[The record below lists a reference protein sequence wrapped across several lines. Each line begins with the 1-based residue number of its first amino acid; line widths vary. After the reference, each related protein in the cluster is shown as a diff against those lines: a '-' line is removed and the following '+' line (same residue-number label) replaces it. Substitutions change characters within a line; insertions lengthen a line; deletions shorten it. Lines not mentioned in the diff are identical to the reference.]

1 VRAESYTLAMI
12 VALLGAGGDF
22 DGHVWKH
29 VKTFL
34 TKTSSNTTTN
44 SPLNSYF
51 PKQHRLKITSTRP
64 PQTHKQT
71 MSSEARPIDPLR
83 FAEALETLPLDA
95 LHAKAAEL
103 QNSIEQLRSSNEQMV
118 PFADE
123 GDQDCKDAMF
133 ENLGVITRMHSR
145 VELIRAEVEK
155 RGMPWPSEE
164 RERGAADVQR
174 LRDFGMEGEN
184 GEQII
189 VARPESG
196 AAPMVNG
203 TTGEAADGAVRGEE
217 RGARAQQSGRLTDE
231 ELRRQL
237 EAQMGMDDEE
247 GVHL

>member
-1 VRAESYTLAMI
+1 
-12 VALLGAGGDF
+12 
-22 DGHVWKH
+22 
-29 VKTFL
+29 
-34 TKTSSNTTTN
+34 
-44 SPLNSYF
+44 
-51 PKQHRLKITSTRP
+51 
-64 PQTHKQT
+64 
-71 MSSEARPIDPLR
+71 MSSDARPIDPLR

-103 QNSIEQLRSSNEQMV
+103 QNSMSQLRSSNLQMA

-133 ENLGVITRMHSR
+133 ENLGVITRMHHR
-145 VELIRAEVEK
+145 VDLIKAEVEK

-164 RERGAADVQR
+164 RERGAVDVRR
-174 LRDFGMEGEN
+174 LREFGIEGEN

-189 VARPESG
+189 VGRPESE
-196 AAPMVNG
+196 APVVNG
-203 TTGEAADGAVRGEE
+203 TAAAATANGTAGGEGS
-217 RGARAQQSGRLTDE
+217 GARAQQSGRLTDE

>member
-1 VRAESYTLAMI
+1 
-12 VALLGAGGDF
+12 
-22 DGHVWKH
+22 
-29 VKTFL
+29 
-34 TKTSSNTTTN
+34 
-44 SPLNSYF
+44 
-51 PKQHRLKITSTRP
+51 
-64 PQTHKQT
+64 

-133 ENLGVITRMHSR
+133 ENLGVITRMHDR

-164 RERGAADVQR
+164 REREIVDVQR

-189 VARPESG
+189 VSRPEGG
-196 AAPMVNG
+196 AALVNG
-203 TTGEAADGAVRGEE
+203 TSGEAANGAVGGE
-217 RGARAQQSGRLTDE
+217 ARAQQSGRLTDE

>member
-1 VRAESYTLAMI
+1 
-12 VALLGAGGDF
+12 
-22 DGHVWKH
+22 
-29 VKTFL
+29 
-34 TKTSSNTTTN
+34 
-44 SPLNSYF
+44 
-51 PKQHRLKITSTRP
+51 
-64 PQTHKQT
+64 

-133 ENLGVITRMHSR
+133 ENLGVITRMHNR

-164 RERGAADVQR
+164 RERGVVDVQR

-189 VARPESG
+189 VARPEGG
-196 AAPMVNG
+196 ANLVNG
-203 TTGEAADGAVRGEE
+203 TSGDAANGTFGGEART
-217 RGARAQQSGRLTDE
+217 QQSGRLTDE